1 MQSATAYCFKVFMKK
16 YICNFLIVLLL
27 ISSFFF
33 GKGIKMIASTK
44 TKSMPQ
50 KSLVILLDAGHGG
63 IDPGKVGVDGSKEKD
78 INLAIC
84 LKLKKLLEE
93 SNVRVYLT
101 RETDTDLS
109 STDSQNHKTEDLNR
123 RIEMISTYQADFLIS
138 IHQNS
143 YISPEICGPSTFY
156 FYNSPDSKLLAD
168 NIQFSLERNLGIQK
182 PKSSSPNDNYYLLKH
197 SSVPTVIVECGFLS
211 NPKEET
217 LLNSDDYQDKVAKSI
232 YLGIFNALIKP
243 SASE

>member
-1 MQSATAYCFKVFMKK
+1 
-16 YICNFLIVLLL
+16 
-27 ISSFFF
+27 
-33 GKGIKMIASTK
+33 
-44 TKSMPQ
+44 MPQ

-182 PKSSSPNDNYYLLKH
+182 PKPDPYCLY
-197 SSVPTVIVECGFLS
+197 
-211 NPKEET
+211 
-217 LLNSDDYQDKVAKSI
+217 
-232 YLGIFNALIKP
+232 
-243 SASE
+243 